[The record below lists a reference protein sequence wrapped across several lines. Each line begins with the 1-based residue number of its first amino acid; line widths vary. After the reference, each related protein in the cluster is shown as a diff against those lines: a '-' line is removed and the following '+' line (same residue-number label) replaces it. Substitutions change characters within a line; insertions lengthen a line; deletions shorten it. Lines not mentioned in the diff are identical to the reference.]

1 MALVQHMV
9 TVDAPASLV
18 WALLKEKI
26 ERPERFVPGARDV
39 EIVRR
44 IDDRAVERVMRI
56 GPPDAPRTVR
66 EVISYDD
73 ATMTVI
79 FKLVD
84 DPVNVGFVTNT
95 IFEDAGLVKLDFTMR
110 WTRRDGGRRR
120 RLHGPRGDD
129 PSRRREHP
137 RRVRGG
143 APRGEGLSVEA
154 APLDAVRLD
163 PRPCSTLLP

>member
-1 MALVQHMV
+1 MALVQHTV

-110 WTRRDGGRRR
+110 WTRRDGGADDASMDRAAMIRRAVENTR
-120 RLHGPRGDD
+120 D
-129 PSRRREHP
+129 
-137 RRVRGG
+137 VC
-143 APRGEGLSVEA
+143 EA
-154 APLDAVRLD
+154 AHRAAKV
-163 PRPCSTLLP
+163 

>member
-1 MALVQHMV
+1 MARVQHMV
-9 TVDAPASLV
+9 SVDAPAALV

-39 EIVRR
+39 EVVRR

-110 WTRRDGGRRR
+110 WTRRDGGADDAVMDRAAVIRRAVENTR
-120 RLHGPRGDD
+120 D
-129 PSRRREHP
+129 
-137 RRVRGG
+137 VC
-143 APRGEGLSVEA
+143 EA
-154 APLDAVRLD
+154 AHRAAKV
-163 PRPCSTLLP
+163 

>member
-9 TVDAPASLV
+9 CVDAPASLV

-26 ERPERFVPGARDV
+26 ERPERFVPGARDAV
-39 EIVRR
+39 IVRR

-56 GPPDAPRTVR
+56 GPLDAPRIVR
-66 EVISYDD
+66 EVIAYDD

-95 IFEDAGLVKLDFTMR
+95 VFEDEGLVKLDFTMR
-110 WTRRDGGRRR
+110 WTRRDGGA
-120 RLHGPRGDD
+120 DD
-129 PSRRREHP
+129 PSLDRAAMIRRAVENTRD
-137 RRVRGG
+137 VC
-143 APRGEGLSVEA
+143 EA
-154 APLDAVRLD
+154 AHRAAKV
-163 PRPCSTLLP
+163 

>member
-1 MALVQHMV
+1 MALVQHTV

-26 ERPERFVPGARDV
+26 ERPERFVPGARDA

-110 WTRRDGGRRR
+110 WTRRDGGADDASMDRAAMIRRAVENTR
-120 RLHGPRGDD
+120 D
-129 PSRRREHP
+129 
-137 RRVRGG
+137 VC
-143 APRGEGLSVEA
+143 EA
-154 APLDAVRLD
+154 AHRAAKV
-163 PRPCSTLLP
+163 